1 MVSINKRLKDLAIHN
16 HAANVT
22 GGCDLGI
29 KYEIEGLL
37 GSVEQMLTLT
47 AS

>member
-1 MVSINKRLKDLAIHN
+1 MPSINKRLKDLAIHN
-16 HAANVT
+16 HAANVM

-29 KYEIEGLL
+29 KHEIEGVF

>member
-1 MVSINKRLKDLAIHN
+1 M
-16 HAANVT
+16 T

-47 AS
+47 ASKHGLFPFPPIQEVYEIDT